1 MSPNVCDPWGKRL
14 DRQVYAAYVTSSSR
28 RSAGCE
34 VDMSQVAATPNNANS
49 ESPIVLKDVLIAE
62 HDAIKGTALKATDL
76 DDVHRQRNKS
86 DYAALCLSG
95 GGIRS
100 ATFNLGLLQG
110 LAQSANKLEAFDY
123 LSTVSGGGFIGS
135 WYSAWKHRDRNSA
148 SDLNDRL
155 AALGQKVPRDSTQT
169 EPKPVEHLRGFSNY
183 LSPSLGLLSA
193 DFWTLVSVYLR
204 NVCLINL
211 VMIPVTLAVLMTPRI
226 AFTTMTLSPHL
237 WAAPYLQ
244 LALVLGM
251 GLVCGCFGV
260 CTVAQN
266 LPMFRLR
273 NDNDSVYVARCLAP
287 LPISALSL
295 VAFWGWYRRT
305 EWRSAL

>member
-1 MSPNVCDPWGKRL
+1 
-14 DRQVYAAYVTSSSR
+14 
-28 RSAGCE
+28 
-34 VDMSQVAATPNNANS
+34 MSQEAARPINKDS
-49 ESPIVLKDVLIAE
+49 QSPLVLRDVLVAE
-62 HDAIKGTALKATDL
+62 HEAIKGATLKATDL
-76 DDVHRQRNKS
+76 DEVHRLRNQS

-110 LAQSANKLEAFDY
+110 LAQSGKNKLETFDY

-135 WYSAWKHRDRNSA
+135 WYSAWKYRDRSA
-148 SDLNDRL
+148 AADLNDPLSSFGR
-155 AALGQKVPRDSTQT
+155 KVPRDSTQT
-169 EPKPVEHLRGFSNY
+169 EPGPVEHLRSFSNY